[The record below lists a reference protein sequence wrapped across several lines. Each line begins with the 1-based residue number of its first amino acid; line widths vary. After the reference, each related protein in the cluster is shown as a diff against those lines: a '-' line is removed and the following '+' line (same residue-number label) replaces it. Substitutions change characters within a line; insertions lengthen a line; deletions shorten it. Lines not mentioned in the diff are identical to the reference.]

1 MLNRKDSKRL
11 KLVQELNEQRGIFDT
26 VYATGYKNA
35 YVMANLSM
43 RIVQLE
49 KELEQYNN

>member
-11 KLVQELNEQRGIFDT
+11 KLVQELNENRETFDR

-35 YVMANLSM
+35 YVMASLST